1 MKQLFSQVARA
12 LASVMCLSACAP
24 TNQTE
29 SATEP
34 ATFPAI
40 NAENWIVIANDERV
54 GFFEGTV
61 QTLENPA
68 AFFSFERRENF
79 LRFSQNDYAVV
90 VQSGPKL
97 ILDRGYKTVRCQFA
111 KRENPVG
118 NDLWVGD
125 AYFLNP
131 GTEVSILV
139 QTNQPVGV
147 CTMFPQ

>member
-1 MKQLFSQVARA
+1 MRHSLFWMARA
-12 LASVMCLSACAP
+12 LAFVICLSACAP
-24 TNQTE
+24 ANQTE

-34 ATFPAI
+34 ATFPTI

-68 AFFSFERRENF
+68 SFFSVERRENF
-79 LRFSQNDYAVV
+79 LRFSQNDYMVV

-131 GTEVSILV
+131 GSEVSISV

-147 CTMFPQ
+147 CKMFPQ